1 MNLKQVPR
9 NKNFQAFEHASYNI
23 NNEGREGKKLPLK
36 LFEALKRF
44 AGDKELP
51 YYSIT
56 AYGIR
61 FKQYVGAIQIGNY
74 CIEVLPKIDRILD
87 ENSTQGILIDML
99 RQIGYIKIK
108 SPTESDLKIK
118 SNYIL
123 ESYLHMFLDE
133 TRHLIYKGLIKTYHN
148 EEGNKNT
155 LRGSLLFNKHISKNI
170 VHSERF
176 YVRNTTFDREHPLN
190 KVLYKTLMLINQLS
204 VSQEVL
210 SETQMQLLYFPE
222 MPDIVVSNDFFQ
234 RIKWDRKTE
243 AYKKAIEIARLLLLN
258 YHPDLSHGRNHVLA
272 LMFDMNDI
280 WEKWFTKRLK
290 VAANKIETP
299 VDIRVQNKKIFWS
312 GNNGERIR
320 QKPDIIVENEIGVKY
335 ILDTKWKIVQNKPS
349 EDDVRQMFAYNKLFG
364 ARQAFLVYPGNN
376 PSVYGEFYDHEQNC
390 TCGLKF
396 ISFIKEG
403 RLSYTGI
410 ESLLTELLTG

>member
-1 MNLKQVPR
+1 MNLKQFPR
-9 NKNFQAFEHASYNI
+9 NKNFQAFEHASYSI
-23 NNEGREGKKLPLK
+23 ITEGRENKKLPVE
-36 LFEALKRF
+36 LFEALKQF
-44 AGDKELP
+44 AGEKDLP
-51 YYSIT
+51 YYSLT
-56 AYGIR
+56 ANGIR

-108 SPTESDLKIK
+108 SPTESDLKVK

-123 ESYLHMFLDE
+123 ESYLQMFLDE
-133 TRHLIYKGLIKTYHN
+133 TNQLIHKGLIKSYHN
-148 EEGNKNT
+148 EEDNKNA
-155 LRGSLLFNKHISKNI
+155 LKGSLLFNKHISKNI

-210 SETQMQLLYFPE
+210 SETQMQLICFPE
-222 MPDIVVSNDFFQ
+222 MPDIVVSNDFFH

-243 AYKKAIEIARLLLLN
+243 AYKKVIEIARLLLLN
-258 YHPDLSHGRNHVLA
+258 YHPDLSHGKNHVLA
-272 LMFDMNDI
+272 LMFDMNGI
-280 WEKWFTKRLK
+280 WEKWFTRRLV
-290 VAANKIETP
+290 VAAKRFSGNITIKP
-299 VDIRVQNKKIFWS
+299 QARKIFWT
-312 GNNGERIR
+312 GNNGERVR
-320 QKPDIIVENEIGVKY
+320 QKPDIIVEVGTKAKF
-335 ILDTKWKIVQNKPS
+335 ILDTKWKLVQGKPS
-349 EDDVRQMFAYNKLFG
+349 EDDIRQMFAYNKLFG
-364 ARQAFLVYPGNN
+364 ARQAFLVYPGKN
-376 PSVYGEFYDHEQNC
+376 PSVYGEFYDYDQNG

-396 ISFIKEG
+396 VSFIKEG

-410 ESLLTELLTG
+410 ESLLRELLAG